1 MSTIPLD
8 LELCI
13 IPKET
18 EEKETEDSNEEDEH
32 IDDTPLIQWM
42 ENQFESEDE
51 MSYESENRHP
61 NKQDGFPVSSVF
73 KFRRIGTDL

>member
-32 IDDTPLIQWM
+32 IDDTPLIQ
-42 ENQFESEDE
+42 
-51 MSYESENRHP
+51 
-61 NKQDGFPVSSVF
+61 
-73 KFRRIGTDL
+73 